1 MSSAAERNE
10 AMFAAL
16 ISGYATQ
23 AMVGL
28 GKIANPITGKVER
41 DLEQARAMI
50 DILEMLEAKTEGN
63 RSDAET
69 DALRQALSML
79 RLNFVDE
86 VNRSPDTEATDDTD
100 SASDTD
106 TATASETDAAAG
118 TGNGEDRTPDADAS
132 AEAGG
137 ADDDPSAE
145 RVSGEA

>member
-28 GKIANPITGKVER
+28 GKIANPITGKIER

-86 VNRSPDTEATDDTD
+86 VNRPADTDDSDDTTD
-100 SASDTD
+100 SGSDTG
-106 TATASETDAAAG
+106 S
-118 TGNGEDRTPDADAS
+118 GNGEDHASAHDADAS
-132 AEAGG
+132 A
-137 ADDDPSAE
+137 DDVGSSADPSAE
-145 RVSGEA
+145 RTSGEA